1 MLLLS
6 QHDPSRSA
14 CYCCH
19 NMTPVT
25 PHVTSV
31 TTGPQLLPM
40 LRLSHDPSRSPCY
53 CHMTPAAPHVTAVT
67 TWPQPL
73 PTLLLSQH
81 DPSRSP
87 CYCCHNWT
95 PVASTLLLSQHDPS
109 RSPCY
114 CCHSEYKGLILGQ
127 TSAVRKRHWIGL
139 ASYFIRSCLETHPE
153 MNSAGDW
160 NTQISMWTD
169 HPVVSYAQFSE
180 FITVHDSHFLLF
192 GFWKYLLPCVFLP
205 KLAL

>member
-40 LRLSHDPSRSPCY
+40 LRLSHDPSCSPCY
-53 CHMTPAAPHVTAVT
+53 CCHMTPAAPHVTAVT

-95 PVASTLLLSQHDPS
+95 PVALHVTAVTTWPQPLPMLLLSFWIQRSYFGTNFCCTQAALDRTGIIFHKVMLGDPS
-109 RSPCY
+109 RNEQCRRLKHPNQHVDRSPC
-114 CCHSEYKGLILGQ
+114 GLLCTI
-127 TSAVRKRHWIGL
+127 
-139 ASYFIRSCLETHPE
+139 
-153 MNSAGDW
+153 
-160 NTQISMWTD
+160 
-169 HPVVSYAQFSE
+169 
-180 FITVHDSHFLLF
+180 
-192 GFWKYLLPCVFLP
+192 
-205 KLAL
+205 

>member
-40 LRLSHDPSRSPCY
+40 LRLS
-53 CHMTPAAPHVTAVT
+53 
-67 TWPQPL
+67 
-73 PTLLLSQH
+73 
-81 DPSRSP
+81 
-87 CYCCHNWT
+87 
-95 PVASTLLLSQHDPS
+95 HDPS